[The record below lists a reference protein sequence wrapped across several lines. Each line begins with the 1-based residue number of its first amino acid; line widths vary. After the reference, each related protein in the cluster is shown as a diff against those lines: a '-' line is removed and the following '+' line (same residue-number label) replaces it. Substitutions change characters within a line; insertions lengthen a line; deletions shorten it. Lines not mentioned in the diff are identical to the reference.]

1 MGWGCNSQ
9 EDKWEVCAEE
19 EEEDEEQE
27 ERGSRRRESGRDGQ
41 HNNG

>member
-1 MGWGCNSQ
+1 MMGWGCNSQ

-27 ERGSRRRESGRDGQ
+27 EREQEEREWEGWTT
-41 HNNG
+41 